1 MSENM
6 ILFRRRLRYFMRQP
20 LYVCAL
26 VIFLF
31 IALACILAPLLAKE
45 NYNLVDVY
53 HGMEPPSAEHIFGT
67 DRLGRDHFSRILF
80 AGRVTLG
87 YSLTAT
93 LIALGLGLVLGVISG
108 YFGGMADTVIMR
120 ITEVLSAV
128 PYFLLVIVFEIMLG
142 FGEGN
147 FKYAMGIAAAP
158 AIIHLVR
165 AETLNV
171 VGSEYI
177 EAARALGFSDLT
189 IILRH
194 VINNIM
200 NSLVLHATGTYA
212 DAMLTCSILGYLG
225 IGFVPPQAD
234 LGTLI
239 AGGYG
244 DLRVNPHLS
253 LIPCAV
259 IMLSVLSVN
268 LIGNGIRDALEAE
281 V

>member
-1 MSENM
+1 MRENVL
-6 ILFRRRLRYFMRQP
+6 LFRRRLRYFLHQP
-20 LYVCAL
+20 LYAGAL
-26 VIFLF
+26 IVFIVI
-31 IALACILAPLLAKE
+31 AGACLLAPVLAKE
-45 NYNLVDVY
+45 NYNAVDVFN
-53 HGMEPPSAEHIFGT
+53 GLQGPSAEHIFGT
-67 DRLGRDHFSRILF
+67 DKLGRDLFSRTLY
-80 AGRVTLG
+80 AARVTLG

-93 LIALGLGLVLGVISG
+93 VIALVLGLVLGVVSG
-108 YFGGMADTVIMR
+108 YFGGAADNVIMR
-120 ITEVLSAV
+120 ITEVLSSI
-128 PYFLLVIVFEIMLG
+128 PYFLLVIAFEIMLG
-142 FGEGN
+142 FGKGN
-147 FKYAMGIAAAP
+147 FRYAMGIAAAP

-171 VGSEYI
+171 MGSEYI
-177 EAARALGFSDLT
+177 EAARALGFSDLS

-194 VINNIM
+194 VLNNIM
-200 NSLVLHATGTYA
+200 NSLVLHITGTYA

-234 LGTLI
+234 LGTLVS
-239 AGGYG
+239 GGYG
-244 DLRVNPHLS
+244 ELRVNPHLV